1 MPIYDYGC
9 TNCGHVV
16 EVVHGVHEAGP
27 TVCPECG
34 GLLRKRISPP
44 AIHFRG
50 TGWAKKDARQA
61 IAART
66 GKGTSEGKGDGKD
79 DGKEAGK
86 DHGSSDSSARE
97 TTGKA
102 DSGAKEP
109 AAASKSDRS
118 TKGSD
123 AGARTSR
130 GQD

>member
-61 IAART
+61 IAARS
-66 GKGTSEGKGDGKD
+66 GKGKGDGTS
-79 DGKEAGK
+79 DGA
-86 DHGSSDSSARE
+86 SDTSAKE
-97 TTGKA
+97 TTDKA
-102 DSGAKEP
+102 DSAAKEP
-109 AAASKSDRS
+109 AASSKGDKSP
-118 TKGSD
+118 KGTG
-123 AGARTSR
+123 AGTGSS
-130 GQD
+130 GSHD